1 MPAPKLTIIVN
12 FHEMT
17 REAPRTLFT
26 LSAEYQRG
34 VAPADYDVVAVD
46 NGSSRP
52 LRPEDVRAFGP
63 NFRCAIE
70 PPGACS
76 PVAVMNRAARAVST
90 PWLACVI
97 DGARMLSPGMVE
109 TTLIALA
116 TAAEPFVFTIGMHLG
131 PKPQN
136 TLVEQGWTTADEDQ
150 LLDSV
155 DWSDD
160 GYRLFAISSL
170 AGSSAQGFLGAVA
183 ESNAFA
189 LPRAL
194 FMAVGGFDER
204 FDSPGGGLAN
214 LDFFKRVVMRPGV
227 TPICLLGEATFHQM
241 HGGVATNARAHAHP
255 WRSFA
260 AEYERIR
267 GEPYRPAV
275 GMRPL
280 YVGRLSDEA
289 ARWL

>member
-1 MPAPKLTIIVN
+1 MRAPRLTVIVN

-34 VAPADYDVVAVD
+34 VEPDDYDVVAVD

-52 LRPEDVRAFGP
+52 LAPEEVRAFGP
-63 NFRCAIE
+63 NFRCTVE
-70 PPGACS
+70 PPGSCS
-76 PVAVMNRAARAVST
+76 PVAVLNRTARAAST

-97 DGARMLSPGMVE
+97 DGARMLSPGMIA
-109 TTLIALA
+109 TALIALA
-116 TAAEPFVFTIGMHLG
+116 IGAEPFVYTIGMHLG
-131 PKPQN
+131 PEPQN
-136 TLVEQGWTTADEDQ
+136 QLVEQGWTTADEDR

-155 DWSDD
+155 DWARD

-170 AGSSAQGFLGAVA
+170 AGSSARGFLGGVT

-189 LPRAL
+189 MPRDL
-194 FMAVGGFDER
+194 FLSVGGFDER
-204 FDSPGGGLAN
+204 FVSPGGGLAN
-214 LDFFKRVVMRPGV
+214 LDFLKRVVTRPGV
-227 TPICLLGEATFHQM
+227 TPICLLGEASFHQM
-241 HGGVATNARAHAHP
+241 HGGVATNARAHDHP

-267 GEPYRPAV
+267 GEPYRPPV
-275 GMRPL
+275 HVRPL
-280 YVGRLSDEA
+280 YVGRVSDEA

>member
-1 MPAPKLTIIVN
+1 MRAPKLTIIVN
-12 FHEMT
+12 FHEMA

-26 LSAEYQRG
+26 LSAAYQRG
-34 VAPADYDVVAVD
+34 VAPEDYDVVAVD
-46 NGSSRP
+46 NGSSQP
-52 LRPEDVRAFGP
+52 LRQEDVRAFGP
-63 NFRCAIE
+63 NFRCTVE
-70 PPGACS
+70 PAGSSS
-76 PVAVMNRAARAVST
+76 PVAVMNRAARSVST

-109 TTLIALA
+109 KTLIALA
-116 TAAEPFVFTIGMHLG
+116 IAAKPFVYTIGMHLG
-131 PKPQN
+131 PSPQN
-136 TLVEQGWTTADEDQ
+136 ELVEQGWTTADEDR

-155 DWSDD
+155 DWADD

-189 LPRAL
+189 LPRSL

-204 FDSPGGGLAN
+204 FTSPGGGLAN
-214 LDFFKRVVMRPGV
+214 LDFFKRVVIQPGV
-227 TPICLLGEATFHQM
+227 MPICLLGEASFHQM
-241 HGGVATNARAHAHP
+241 HGGVATNATARTHP

-267 GEPYRPAV
+267 GEPYRPPV
-275 GMRPL
+275 DIRPL
-280 YVGRLSDEA
+280 YVGHLSGEA